1 MLPPDERKL
10 CRSDAVVPAT
20 ELRFTLQAQRPR
32 PPTASF
38 KAHMRPELS
47 RNNPLPRARC
57 TLAHLEKVP
66 ADLTCRV
73 QWPLGSLLSR
83 TRSALVLLPLLLPT
97 FSNVPCT

>member
-38 KAHMRPELS
+38 KARLRP
-47 RNNPLPRARC
+47 
-57 TLAHLEKVP
+57 
-66 ADLTCRV
+66 
-73 QWPLGSLLSR
+73 
-83 TRSALVLLPLLLPT
+83 
-97 FSNVPCT
+97 